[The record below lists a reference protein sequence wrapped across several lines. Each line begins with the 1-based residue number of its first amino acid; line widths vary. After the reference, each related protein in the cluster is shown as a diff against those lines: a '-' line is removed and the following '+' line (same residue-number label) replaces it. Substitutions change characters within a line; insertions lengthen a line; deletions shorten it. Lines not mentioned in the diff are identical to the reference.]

1 MKYEKGLVVFMD
13 ILGFKNYICNEK
25 KEVGK
30 IFSIFN
36 FAEKIK
42 YLYNTSNMNGVKIE
56 FFSDSFVLTTTE
68 VSMDS
73 FVSIMI
79 SCLLVNMQL
88 FKETGLCTRGAV
100 VIGEFFHEQGIV
112 FGPGIVN
119 AYLLESEKAKSIR
132 MLVDENVVKV
142 VNNTA
147 IIQRSKDGYN
157 ELNWFMLLIQDSVK
171 DNEYQ
176 REIGIELA
184 NKYRESLLE
193 LIRKYK
199 DTSVYDKYLSLIY
212 QYNNFCNI
220 MEQCEG
226 GYIELT
232 IKESD
237 L

>member
-1 MKYEKGLVVFMD
+1 MEYQKGLVVFMD

-25 KEVGK
+25 KEVDK

-42 YLYNTSNMNGVKIE
+42 YLYNTSNMNGVQIE
-56 FFSDSFVLTTTE
+56 FFSDSFVLTTKE
-68 VSMDS
+68 VSAAS
-73 FVSIMI
+73 FFSIMTA
-79 SCLLVNMQL
+79 CLFVNMQL

-100 VIGEFFHEQGIV
+100 VIGEFYHEQGIV
-112 FGPGIVN
+112 FGPGVVK
-119 AYLLESEKAKSIR
+119 AYLLESEKAKYIR
-132 MLVDENVVKV
+132 MIIDEDVAEV
-142 VNNTA
+142 VNNATIVHRA
-147 IIQRSKDGYN
+147 KDGYS
-157 ELNWFMLLIQDSVK
+157 EFNWFMWLIQDSVK

-176 REIGIELA
+176 REKGIELA

-212 QYNNFCNI
+212 LYNHFCNI
-220 MEQCEG
+220 MEHCQG
-226 GYIELT
+226 GYLELI
-232 IKESD
+232 IKDSE